1 MRISDWSSDVCSSDL
16 EDAIE
21 PIGLLAEA
29 RHRIFE
35 TLGRVEQEMAILA
48 EPRSEPADLPHQ
60 PLVSLYPAAH
70 ILRQEHVR
78 LLGQIDEDRPALE
91 NRDRRAA
98 VCRGRVDN
106 GREVRKSC
114 VTGTPV
120 SVRVSISGRHTIQT
134 KNSKQLI
141 VT

>member
-48 EPRSEPADLPHQ
+48 EPRSEPADLQHQ

-106 GREVRKSC
+106 GDRKS
-114 VTGTPV
+114 T
-120 SVRVSISGRHTIQT
+120 RL
-134 KNSKQLI
+134 NSSN
-141 VT
+141 

>member
-1 MRISDWSSDVCSSDL
+1 MCFFFFKQRTAYEMRISDLSSDVCYSDL
-16 EDAIE
+16 
-21 PIGLLAEA
+21 
-29 RHRIFE
+29 
-35 TLGRVEQEMAILA
+35 QEMAVLA

-106 GREVRKSC
+106 GDRKS
-114 VTGTPV
+114 T
-120 SVRVSISGRHTIQT
+120 RL
-134 KNSKQLI
+134 NSSN
-141 VT
+141 

>member
-70 ILRQEHVR
+70 ILRQEHEIGRASCMESV
-78 LLGQIDEDRPALE
+78 GQY
-91 NRDRRAA
+91 
-98 VCRGRVDN
+98 
-106 GREVRKSC
+106 
-114 VTGTPV
+114 
-120 SVRVSISGRHTIQT
+120 VSISVFAVTLKK
-134 KNSKQLI
+134 KNNKRKRYILSHL
-141 VT
+141 